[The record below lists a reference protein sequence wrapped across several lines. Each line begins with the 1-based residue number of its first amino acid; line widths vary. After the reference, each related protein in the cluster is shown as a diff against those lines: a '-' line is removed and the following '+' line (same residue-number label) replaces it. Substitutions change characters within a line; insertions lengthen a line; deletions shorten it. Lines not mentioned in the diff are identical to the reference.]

1 MQINPVFE
9 NALPR
14 LTDDEFRQLEENIV
28 SAGEVFEPIV
38 LWGDVIVDGH
48 NRWAIIQKHPEVHY
62 KTRQM
67 EFESEWHALEYIY
80 SNQMGK
86 RNLTIQQKNY
96 ALGKLYEARKQ
107 RQGGK
112 REMVFDERGK
122 FAASRQ
128 SDDLRGRT
136 NEHIAREQ
144 NTDPRTVDR
153 AYVFSK
159 AVDKGEADVPGFRDA
174 VLSGKIK
181 PSKVEVSSLD
191 KMDDDKRKK
200 SVEILMAGEK
210 LPREHKE
217 YVQPTEEITFGSSYT
232 VEDFKSTISTFPE
245 ELESSIRHFLDMHE
259 DMLNIKKCKADFI
272 LMLNTVRAIT
282 DKYEEVANEH

>member
-14 LTDDEFRQLEENIV
+14 QTEEEYKLLEESIV
-28 SAGEVFEPIV
+28 SAGKIYEPIE

-48 NRWAIIQKHPEVHY
+48 HRWEIAQKHPEVKY
-62 KTRQM
+62 TTRQL

-80 SNQMGK
+80 KKQMGR
-86 RNLTIQQKNY
+86 RNLTLQQKNY

-107 RQGGK
+107 IQGGK

-136 NEHIAREQ
+136 NELIAKEQ

-210 LPREHKE
+210 LPRERKE

-232 VEDFKSTISTFPE
+232 EEDFKTAISTFPE
-245 ELESSIRHFLDMHE
+245 KLDSSIEHFLDMHA
-259 DMLNIKKCKADFI
+259 DMLGNKKCKADFI
-272 LMLNTVRAIT
+272 AMLNLVRSIT